1 LKNTLTKILKKLI
14 LKENNCVF
22 CIRVGYGGGYG
33 GVGLEV
39 LGGIGKGGFVEFGK
53 GGFGDEGYGGIG
65 PESLCGL
72 GKKGFGS
79 GGL

>member
-1 LKNTLTKILKKLI
+1 M
-14 LKENNCVF
+14 KENNCIF
-22 CIRVGYGGGYG
+22 CIRVGYGG
-33 GVGLEV
+33 VGPGV

-72 GKKGFGS
+72 RKKGFGS
-79 GGL
+79 GGLWGKGGFTD